1 MRDSTRNRERPL
13 AALAGEVP
21 EPSER
26 AQFEGLHARRVRGVT
41 PSPCTILGVRRA
53 PGTPNTQD
61 RWDEPCPDAARSSWL
76 VTALSYDR
84 NVVERDTSTSTGR
97 LSLVARPLDADERTQ
112 LQVLKAATEAS
123 AALYGAILAV
133 LVAAKERYQ
142 VQVRTEEVARDL
154 AAHGV
159 DTTTLTS
166 ALEQLK
172 DWGAITWTQDTSRV
186 ARLEDFHRRRELWQ
200 LTAAGHAAHESVL
213 RVLGAAEQS
222 GSLQRALFRDI
233 RENLDA
239 LAGAVDAGD
248 ATATY
253 LRLRDLDGALR
264 DLAANARD
272 FHSTMAELRREH
284 ELEPERF
291 LAYKHLLIDY
301 LQQFLDD
308 LFRYRVQI
316 AGQVA
321 AVEER
326 GLDRVVELAAAGDD
340 SAGLF
345 ADHDLTARWRD
356 RWIGLAAWFRPGQ
369 GSVGAEEL
377 AAATTTAIR
386 DLMAFLRKLTE
397 SATRPITRAS
407 ELRHLARWFAR
418 SEPID
423 AHRLFDAAFGL
434 APPHHLGQEEDDP
447 ERTAAS
453 TSWWDAPPVEVPVT
467 LREYGRRAPAPP
479 PAVAV
484 DYREAKARLA
494 AEHNDRRAARVEA
507 AARLTARPIEGR
519 RLTQGEF
526 GLLLELLDRALH
538 QRPLDGE
545 FKVEVIAEGV
555 RLIVATADGAVRV
568 STAAGT
574 LSIPGVEVEV
584 HRP

>member
-1 MRDSTRNRERPL
+1 VAESDTQIGRP
-13 AALAGEVP
+13 
-21 EPSER
+21 
-26 AQFEGLHARRVRGVT
+26 
-41 PSPCTILGVRRA
+41 
-53 PGTPNTQD
+53 
-61 RWDEPCPDAARSSWL
+61 
-76 VTALSYDR
+76 
-84 NVVERDTSTSTGR
+84 
-97 LSLVARPLDADERTQ
+97 SLVSRVLDADERTQ
-112 LQVLKAATEAS
+112 LQVLKAATEAT
-123 AALYGAILAV
+123 APLYGAILAA

-142 VQVRTEEVARDL
+142 VQVRTEDI
-154 AAHGV
+154 AAELTANGL
-159 DTTTLTS
+159 DTSTLTS

-172 DWGAITWTQDTSRV
+172 DWGAVTWTQDTSRV

-200 LTAAGHAAHESVL
+200 LTAAGHAAHESIL
-213 RVLGAAEQS
+213 RVLGAAEQQ

-239 LAGAVDAGD
+239 LAHAVDAGD

-272 FHSTMAELRREH
+272 FHATMAELRREH
-284 ELEPERF
+284 ELAPERF

-308 LFRYRVQI
+308 LFRYRTQI
-316 AGQVA
+316 GAQVA
-321 AVEER
+321 AIEHR
-326 GLDRVVELAAAGDD
+326 GVDRLVGLAAEGDD

-345 ADHDLTARWRD
+345 GDLDLAARWRD
-356 RWIGLAAWFRPGQ
+356 RWAGLTAWFRADRGNR
-369 GSVGAEEL
+369 SAGAEEL

-407 ELRHLARWFAR
+407 ELIHLARWFGR
-418 SEPID
+418 CEPDD

-447 ERTAAS
+447 DRAPAA
-453 TSWWDAPPVEVPVT
+453 TSWWDAPPVDVPVT

-479 PAVAV
+479 PAAAA

-494 AEHNDRRAARVEA
+494 AEHREHRAARVEA
-507 AARLTARPIEGR
+507 AARLTARPIDD
-519 RLTQGEF
+519 RLLTPGELS
-526 GLLLELLDRALH
+526 LLLELLDRALH

-545 FKVEVIAEGV
+545 FKVDVEAEGV
-555 RLIVATADGAVRV
+555 RLILATANGATVVAT
-568 STAAGT
+568 TAGT
-574 LSIPGVEVEV
+574 LTLPGVELEV

>member
-1 MRDSTRNRERPL
+1 MVAESDARTD
-13 AALAGEVP
+13 
-21 EPSER
+21 R
-26 AQFEGLHARRVRGVT
+26 A
-41 PSPCTILGVRRA
+41 
-53 PGTPNTQD
+53 
-61 RWDEPCPDAARSSWL
+61 
-76 VTALSYDR
+76 
-84 NVVERDTSTSTGR
+84 
-97 LSLVARPLDADERTQ
+97 SLVARALDADERAQ

-123 AALYGAILAV
+123 APLYGAILAV

-142 VQVRTEEVARDL
+142 VQVRTEEITSEL
-154 AAHGV
+154 AANGV
-159 DTTTLTS
+159 DTATLTS

-172 DWGAITWTQDTSRV
+172 DWGAVTWTQDTSRV
-186 ARLEDFHRRRELWQ
+186 VRLEDFHRRRELWQ
-200 LTAAGHAAHESVL
+200 LTAAGHAAHDSVL
-213 RVLGAAEQS
+213 RVLGAAELA

-248 ATATY
+248 ATASY

-264 DLAANARD
+264 ELAANARD
-272 FHSTMAELRREH
+272 FHATMAQLRRDH
-284 ELEPERF
+284 ELDPERF

-308 LFRYRVQI
+308 LFRYRAQI
-316 AGQVA
+316 AGQVG

-326 GLDRVVELAAAGDD
+326 GLDRVVELAAKGDD

-345 ADHDLTARWRD
+345 ADHDLAGRWRD
-356 RWIGLAAWFRPGQ
+356 RWNGLAAWFRPG
-369 GSVGAEEL
+369 GTHGAVGADQL

-386 DLMAFLRKLTE
+386 DLMAFLRRLTE

-407 ELRHLARWFAR
+407 ELLHLARWFSR
-418 SEPID
+418 SEPAE

-434 APPHHLGQEEDDP
+434 APPHHLGGEQDDADL
-447 ERTAAS
+447 TAAS

-479 PAVAV
+479 PATAV
-484 DYREAKARLA
+484 DYRETKARLA
-494 AEHNDRRAARVEA
+494 AEHNLRRATRVEA

-519 RLTQGEF
+519 TLTAGEF

-538 QRPLDGE
+538 QRPIDGE
-545 FKVEVIAEGV
+545 FKVEVVAEGV
-555 RLIVATADGAVRV
+555 RLIVATGDGSVRI

-574 LSIPGVEVEV
+574 LSLAGVAVEV

>member
-1 MRDSTRNRERPL
+1 VEPEARGGRP
-13 AALAGEVP
+13 
-21 EPSER
+21 
-26 AQFEGLHARRVRGVT
+26 
-41 PSPCTILGVRRA
+41 
-53 PGTPNTQD
+53 
-61 RWDEPCPDAARSSWL
+61 
-76 VTALSYDR
+76 
-84 NVVERDTSTSTGR
+84 
-97 LSLVARPLDADERTQ
+97 SLVGRVLDADERTQ

-123 AALYGAILAV
+123 APLYSAV
-133 LVAAKERYQ
+133 LSVLVGAKERYQ
-142 VQVRTEEVARDL
+142 VQVRTEEVAREL
-154 AAHGV
+154 TANGV
-159 DTTTLTS
+159 DTTTLTP

-172 DWGAITWTQDTSRV
+172 DWGAVTWTQDTSRV

-213 RVLGAAEQS
+213 RVLGAAEQA

-239 LAGAVDAGD
+239 LAQAVDAGD

-284 ELEPERF
+284 ELAPERF

-321 AVEER
+321 AVEEL
-326 GLDRVVELAAAGDD
+326 GVDRLIELAAAGDD

-345 ADHDLTARWRD
+345 ADHDLAARWRD
-356 RWIGLAAWFRPGQ
+356 RWDGLAAWFRPSRAH
-369 GSVGAEEL
+369 GSMGATEL

-407 ELRHLARWFAR
+407 ELLHLARWFAR
-418 SEPID
+418 SEATE

-434 APPHHLGQEEDDP
+434 ASPHHLGQEEDDP
-447 ERTAAS
+447 DRTAAS
-453 TSWWDAPPVEVPVT
+453 TSWWDAPPVDVPVT

-479 PAVAV
+479 PAAAV

-494 AEHNDRRAARVEA
+494 AEHSECRMARVEA

-519 RLTQGEF
+519 QLAPGEF
-526 GLLLELLDRALH
+526 GLLLDLLDRALH

-545 FKVEVIAEGV
+545 FKVEVVAEGV
-555 RLIVATADGAVRV
+555 RLIVATADGLARI

-574 LSIPGVEVEV
+574 LSLPGVELEV

>member
-1 MRDSTRNRERPL
+1 VVKSD
-13 AALAGEVP
+13 
-21 EPSER
+21 
-26 AQFEGLHARRVRGVT
+26 VR
-41 PSPCTILGVRRA
+41 
-53 PGTPNTQD
+53 
-61 RWDEPCPDAARSSWL
+61 
-76 VTALSYDR
+76 
-84 NVVERDTSTSTGR
+84 TGR
-97 LSLVARPLDADERTQ
+97 LSLVARPLDVDERTQ

-123 AALYGAILAV
+123 APLYGAILGV

-142 VQVRTEEVARDL
+142 VQVRTDEVARHL
-154 AAHGV
+154 TANGV
-159 DTTTLTS
+159 DTSTLTS

-172 DWGAITWTQDTSRV
+172 EWGAVTWTQDTSRV

-200 LTAAGHAAHESVL
+200 LTAAGHTAHESVL
-213 RVLGAAEQS
+213 RVLGAAEQA

-239 LAGAVDAGD
+239 LAEAIDAAD

-253 LRLRDLDGALR
+253 LRLRELDSALH

-272 FHSTMAELRREH
+272 FHATMAELRREH
-284 ELEPERF
+284 ELAPERF

-308 LFRYRVQI
+308 LFRYRVRI

-321 AVEER
+321 AVERR

-345 ADHDLTARWRD
+345 ADHDVAARWRD
-356 RWIGLAAWFRPGQ
+356 RWNGLAAWFRPGH
-369 GSVGAEEL
+369 GTVGADEL

-407 ELRHLARWFAR
+407 ELLHLARWFAR
-418 SEPID
+418 SEPAE

-434 APPHHLGQEEDDP
+434 SPPQHLGQHEADP
-447 ERTAAS
+447 DRTAAA
-453 TSWWDAPPVEVPVT
+453 TSWWDAAPIEVPVT
-467 LREYGRRAPAPP
+467 LRQYGRRAPAPP
-479 PAVAV
+479 PAAAV
-484 DYREAKARLA
+484 DYRKAKDRLA
-494 AEHNDRRAARVEA
+494 AEHSAHRAARVEA

-519 RLTQGEF
+519 RLTPAEF

-555 RLIVATADGAVRV
+555 RLILATADGSVCVR
-568 STAAGT
+568 TAAGSFS
-574 LSIPGVEVEV
+574 LRGVELEV

>member
-1 MRDSTRNRERPL
+1 MRESEPTAKRP
-13 AALAGEVP
+13 
-21 EPSER
+21 
-26 AQFEGLHARRVRGVT
+26 
-41 PSPCTILGVRRA
+41 
-53 PGTPNTQD
+53 
-61 RWDEPCPDAARSSWL
+61 
-76 VTALSYDR
+76 
-84 NVVERDTSTSTGR
+84 
-97 LSLVARPLDADERTQ
+97 SLVARAVDGDERTQ
-112 LQVLKAATEAS
+112 LQVFRAATEAS
-123 AALYGAILAV
+123 APLYGAILAV

-142 VQVRTEEVARDL
+142 IQVRTEEIAGQL
-154 AAHGV
+154 AANGL
-159 DTTTLTS
+159 DTATLTA

-172 DWGAITWTQDTSRV
+172 DWGAVTWTQDTSRV

-200 LTAAGHAAHESVL
+200 LTAAGHVAHDSVL
-213 RVLGAAEQS
+213 RVLGAAEQA

-239 LAGAVDAGD
+239 LAAAVDIGD

-272 FHSTMAELRREH
+272 FHATMAELRRDH
-284 ELEPERF
+284 ELAPERF

-308 LFRYRVQI
+308 LFRYRNQI
-316 AGQVA
+316 AGQVG

-326 GLDRVVELAAAGDD
+326 GVDGLVELAAAGDD

-345 ADHDLTARWRD
+345 VGDDLAERWRD
-356 RWIGLAAWFRPGQ
+356 RWAGLAAWFRPDRA
-369 GSVGAEEL
+369 SSRTGAEEL

-407 ELRHLARWFAR
+407 ELLHLARWFAR
-418 SEPID
+418 SEPAE

-447 ERTAAS
+447 DRTPAA
-453 TSWWDAPPVEVPVT
+453 TSWWDAPAVDVPVT

-479 PAVAV
+479 PAAAV
-484 DYREAKARLA
+484 DYRKAKARLA
-494 AEHNDRRAARVEA
+494 AEHGQRRAARVEA
-507 AARLTARPIEGR
+507 AARLTARPLDGR
-519 RLTQGEF
+519 ALTAGEF
-526 GLLLELLDRALH
+526 SLLLELLDRALH

-545 FKVEVIAEGV
+545 FKVDVEAEGV
-555 RLIVATADGAVRV
+555 RLIVATADG
-568 STAAGT
+568 STAVVTSSGT
-574 LSIPGVEVEV
+574 LTLPGLELEV

>member
-1 MRDSTRNRERPL
+1 MAESDQTPGGRP
-13 AALAGEVP
+13 
-21 EPSER
+21 
-26 AQFEGLHARRVRGVT
+26 
-41 PSPCTILGVRRA
+41 
-53 PGTPNTQD
+53 
-61 RWDEPCPDAARSSWL
+61 
-76 VTALSYDR
+76 
-84 NVVERDTSTSTGR
+84 
-97 LSLVARPLDADERTQ
+97 SLVVRVLDADERTQ

-123 AALYGAILAV
+123 APLYGAVLAV

-142 VQVRTEEVARDL
+142 VQVRTEEIAREL
-154 AAHGV
+154 AANGL
-159 DTTTLTS
+159 DTATLTS

-172 DWGAITWTQDTSRV
+172 EWGAVTWTQDTSRV

-213 RVLGAAEQS
+213 RVLGAAEQA

-239 LAGAVDAGD
+239 LAAAVDAGD

-272 FHSTMAELRREH
+272 FHATMAQLRREH
-284 ELEPERF
+284 DLAPERF

-308 LFRYRVQI
+308 LSRYRVQI

-321 AVEER
+321 AVERR
-326 GLDRVVELAAAGDD
+326 GLDRLVELAAAGDD

-345 ADHDLTARWRD
+345 ADTDLAAVWRQRWRGLAGWFPAHRGGTART
-356 RWIGLAAWFRPGQ
+356 G
-369 GSVGAEEL
+369 GADEL
-377 AAATTTAIR
+377 MAATTTAIR

-407 ELRHLARWFAR
+407 ELLHLARWFAR
-418 SEPID
+418 CEPAE

-434 APPHHLGQEEDDP
+434 AEPHHLGQEEHDP
-447 ERTAAS
+447 DRTPTT
-453 TSWWDAPPVEVPVT
+453 TSWWDATPVEVPVT

-479 PAVAV
+479 PSAAA

-494 AEHNDRRAARVEA
+494 AEHRRRRAARVEA
-507 AARLTARPIEGR
+507 AARLTARPDDGR
-519 RLTQGEF
+519 VLTDGELS
-526 GLLLELLDRALH
+526 LLLELLDRALH
-538 QRPLDGE
+538 QRPLSGD
-545 FKVEVIAEGV
+545 FKVEVEAEGV
-555 RLIVATADGAVRV
+555 RLIVATADMTTSVATR
-568 STAAGT
+568 AGR
-574 LSIPGVEVEV
+574 LSLPGVELDV